1 MTMKKDPRLTAPV
14 DRLWSAI
21 SGSHLVK
28 KDPQLAEPVDGGGP
42 GEHLRKIREE
52 ANMTVDQMAA
62 ALLLNTATIE
72 ALEADAYDRLPAPTF
87 VRGYLRGYARVL
99 GLSSGPILDLYDR
112 QGFEP
117 PPLVPD
123 VTESTQAH
131 PSDAAVRL
139 VTYAV
144 AAVLVL
150 LVGLWWN
157 SREDGGFGIGGA
169 LFDWSEDAGRDPA
182 ATATD
187 ESGAEGDD
195 GEAGGESVAMA
206 PARAGALPRGDEFV
220 PPPPAGDTAPGGI
233 DPAGT
238 APDATGTEG
247 GADGTAALE
256 PGEPPRDG
264 ASAAGEPAGDA
275 PAGGDAGA
283 NDAGEAGADR
293 TRGGPASGS
302 DSDAA
307 EGGNAPAP
315 EGPDG
320 TDGAGE
326 TAGAPSTADTGAG
339 ASVGPGTF
347 RSGLVLEF
355 EHESWVEVYDG
366 DRSRLFFG
374 LVQAGRVLG
383 FDGPRPFD
391 VLLGFGEDVR
401 VTIDGQAF
409 DHTPYLKYGVGRF
422 SVGSSA
428 GAATG
433 ASVGAPVVDAESS
446 DGPPPPQDDRT

>member
-1 MTMKKDPRLTAPV
+1 MATKKDPRLTAPV

-28 KDPQLAEPVDGGGP
+28 KDPQLAEPLDGGGP

-157 SREDGGFGIGGA
+157 SREEGGFGIGGA

-182 ATATD
+182 ATAAD
-187 ESGAEGDD
+187 ESGAGGDD
-195 GEAGGESVAMA
+195 GEAGGEAVAMA
-206 PARAGALPRGDEFV
+206 PDRAGVLPPGDEFV
-220 PPPPAGDTAPGGI
+220 PPSPASDTAPGGI

-238 APDATGTEG
+238 APDAAGTEG
-247 GADGTAALE
+247 GPDGTAALE

-275 PAGGDAGA
+275 PAGGAFPAEPASVAAGTGGDAGA
-283 NDAGEAGADR
+283 DDAGEAGADR
-293 TRGGPASGS
+293 TRGGDPASGS

-307 EGGNAPAP
+307 DGGNAPAP
-315 EGPDG
+315 ESPDG

-326 TAGAPSTADTGAG
+326 TAGAPFTADTGTG
-339 ASVGPGTF
+339 ATAGPGTF

-355 EHESWVEVYDG
+355 EHESWVEVYDS

-374 LVQAGRVLG
+374 LVQPGRVLG

-409 DHTPYLKYGVGRF
+409 DHTPYLKHGVGRF

-428 GAATG
+428 LLR
-433 ASVGAPVVDAESS
+433 PRRPE
-446 DGPPPPQDDRT
+446 P